1 MSILLP
7 GRAMESLN
15 PDHDVAN
22 QDVIWD
28 LPDFHS
34 NYARMHSYTY
44 EFSRIFC
51 AQRRKIL
58 ARIQL
63 GAPSETEVA
72 KTLLKA
78 IEIKNRG
85 GGRFFGDLTWNHF
98 SARN

>member
-1 MSILLP
+1 
-7 GRAMESLN
+7 MESLN

-58 ARIQL
+58 ARIQF

-85 GGRFFGDLTWNHF
+85 GGRFFGDLRGQGG
-98 SARN
+98 SRSKSQILMA